1 MRRLSVTAQLFVW
14 QLMLLLA
21 VFATLA
27 LVLDHVLEQR
37 FLDDLTRSMIS
48 QARTVQEALPA
59 DDQSLEQTV
68 RGLGTAGDL
77 RITVIR
83 TDGSVLADSEH
94 DPTTMENHST
104 RPEVEQALGG
114 SPGTA
119 SRMSATLGIP
129 FRYVALP
136 PSDGRIVRVALPLT
150 QVRSR
155 QGTVRVAIVIGFLV
169 AAVGVSLGTLIVSR
183 RVTRSLR
190 RTTESVEQLGRGET
204 APVNESGPKEVVTLA
219 ATVNRMASDLREQM
233 DEVADARRLQDLILS
248 SMEEGILLSDAN
260 GGIVFGNAAA
270 EGHLGRLPEG
280 IGTLPPALRAAVTE
294 AKTGGVPVS
303 VETDLGA
310 PERTLRGLASAV
322 DSDGSVLLVLRDVTE
337 AKRLDSVRRDFVT
350 NASHELKTPAA
361 AIQAIA
367 ETIRRATTSDPEV
380 IPRFAE
386 QLEREAIRLSR
397 IVSDLLDLS
406 RLESG
411 SDLASDVR
419 IDDIAREETA
429 RFRAAAEEAGLNL
442 EVDVG
447 PTERVR
453 GSARDLSL
461 LVRNLVDN
469 AIRWTRPG
477 GSVRVS
483 VGAVDGETRL
493 EVADTGIGIPS
504 RDLSRIFE
512 RFYRVDRARSRDT
525 GGTGLGLSIV
535 RHVAENH
542 GGSVRVESEL
552 GRGTTFEVRLPAVR
566 AAPDGAP
573 TEDPVR

>member
-1 MRRLSVTAQLFVW
+1 
-14 QLMLLLA
+14 
-21 VFATLA
+21 
-27 LVLDHVLEQR
+27 
-37 FLDDLTRSMIS
+37 
-48 QARTVQEALPA
+48 
-59 DDQSLEQTV
+59 
-68 RGLGTAGDL
+68 
-77 RITVIR
+77 
-83 TDGSVLADSEH
+83 
-94 DPTTMENHST
+94 ME
-104 RPEVEQALGG
+104 E
-114 SPGTA
+114 
-119 SRMSATLGIP
+119 
-129 FRYVALP
+129 
-136 PSDGRIVRVALPLT
+136 
-150 QVRSR
+150 
-155 QGTVRVAIVIGFLV
+155 
-169 AAVGVSLGTLIVSR
+169 
-183 RVTRSLR
+183 
-190 RTTESVEQLGRGET
+190 
-204 APVNESGPKEVVTLA
+204 
-219 ATVNRMASDLREQM
+219 
-233 DEVADARRLQDLILS
+233 ARR
-248 SMEEGILLSDAN
+248 
-260 GGIVFGNAAA
+260 GGT
-270 EGHLGRLPEG
+270 P
-280 IGTLPPALRAAVTE
+280 
-294 AKTGGVPVS
+294 VP

-411 SDLASDVR
+411 SDLASDVQ

>member
-1 MRRLSVTAQLFVW
+1 
-14 QLMLLLA
+14 MLLTRVSAPVATQGGALLALA
-21 VFATLA
+21 VLLLVVAIA
-27 LVLDHVLEQR
+27 LTVR
-37 FLDDLTRSMIS
+37 AIANGRRS
-48 QARTVQEALPA
+48 AEALRRA
-59 DDQSLEQTV
+59 AESLE
-68 RGLGTAGDL
+68 RLGQAPDAAGGQD
-77 RITVIR
+77 VEA
-83 TDGSVLADSEH
+83 LADSV
-94 DPTTMENHST
+94 
-104 RPEVEQALGG
+104 RR
-114 SPGTA
+114 TA
-119 SRMSATLGIP
+119 DDL
-129 FRYVALP
+129 
-136 PSDGRIVRVALPLT
+136 
-150 QVRSR
+150 RSR
-155 QGTVRVAIVIGFLV
+155 VDELDAGRH
-169 AAVGVSLGTLIVSR
+169 
-183 RVTRSLR
+183 LR
-190 RTTESVEQLGRGET
+190 
-204 APVNESGPKEVVTLA
+204 
-219 ATVNRMASDLREQM
+219 
-233 DEVADARRLQDLILS
+233 DLILS
-248 SMEEGILLSDAN
+248 SMEEGTLLADPD
-260 GGIVFGNAAA
+260 GGITYANSAA
-270 EGHLGRLPEG
+270 GRHLGRVPDG
-280 IGTLPPALRAAVTE
+280 TGTLPPALRAAVEE
-294 AKTGGVPVS
+294 ARGGGTPVPV
-303 VETDLGA
+303 ETSLGA

-322 DSDGSVLLVLRDVTE
+322 GSDGSVLLVLRDVTE

-429 RFRAAAEEAGLNL
+429 RFRAAAEEAGLTL

-469 AIRWTRPG
+469 AIRWTRSG

-483 VGAVDGETRL
+483 VGSVDGETRL

-504 RDLSRIFE
+504 RDLTRIFE

-552 GRGTTFEVRLPAVR
+552 GRGTTFEVSLPAVHT
-566 AAPDGAP
+566 AADGAP

>member
-14 QLMLLLA
+14 QLVLLLA

-48 QARTVQEALPA
+48 QARTVQAALPA
-59 DDQSLEQTV
+59 DDRSLEETV
-68 RGLGTAGDL
+68 RGLGGAGDL

-83 TDGSVLADSEH
+83 TDGTVLADSEH
-94 DPTTMENHST
+94 DPATMENHST

-155 QGTVRVAIVIGFLV
+155 QGTVRVAIVIGFLL

-204 APVNESGPKEVVTLA
+204 APVIESGPKEVATLA
-219 ATVNRMASDLREQM
+219 ATVNRMASDLRQQM

-260 GGIVFGNAAA
+260 GGIVFGNDAA
-270 EGHLGRLPEG
+270 EALLGRLPGG
-280 IGTLPPALRAAVTE
+280 IGTLPPVLRAAVTE
-294 AKTGGVPVS
+294 AKKSGVPVS

-310 PERTLRGLASAV
+310 PARTLRGLASAV
-322 DSDGSVLLVLRDVTE
+322 GSDGSVLLVLRDVTE
-337 AKRLDSVRRDFVT
+337 AKRLDAVRRDFVT

-386 QLEREAIRLSR
+386 QLEHEAIRLSR

-411 SDLASDVR
+411 SDLESDVR
-419 IDDIAREETA
+419 MDDIALEESA
-429 RFRAAAEEAGLNL
+429 RFRAAAEEAGLTL

-469 AIRWTRPG
+469 AIRWTHSG

-483 VGAVDGETRL
+483 VGSVDGETRL

-504 RDLSRIFE
+504 RDLTRIFE

-552 GRGTTFEVRLPAVR
+552 GRGTTFQVSLPAVH
-566 AAPDGAP
+566 ADADGAP

>member
-14 QLMLLLA
+14 QLVLLLA

-27 LVLDHVLEQR
+27 LILDHVLEQR

-48 QARTVQEALPA
+48 QARTVQQALPA
-59 DDQSLEQTV
+59 DDRSLEQSV
-68 RGLGTAGDL
+68 RAFGAAGDV

-83 TDGSVLADSEH
+83 TDGTVLADSEH
-94 DPTTMENHST
+94 DPATMENHST

-136 PSDGRIVRVALPLT
+136 PTDGRIVRVALPLT

-169 AAVGVSLGTLIVSR
+169 AVIGVSVGTLIVSR

-204 APVNESGPKEVVTLA
+204 VPVSESGPKEVATLA

-233 DEVADARRLQDLILS
+233 DEVANARRLQDLILS

-270 EGHLGRLPEG
+270 EGHLGRLPGG
-280 IGTLPPALRAAVTE
+280 IGTLPPVLRAAVTE
-294 AKTGGVPVS
+294 AKTSDVPVS
-303 VETDLGA
+303 VETELGA
-310 PERTLRGLASAV
+310 PARTLRGLASAV
-322 DSDGSVLLVLRDVTE
+322 GSDGSVLLVLRDVTE

-411 SDLASDVR
+411 SDLESDVR

-429 RFRAAAEEAGLNL
+429 RFRAAAEEAGLTL
-442 EVDVG
+442 EIDVG

-469 AIRWTRPG
+469 AIRWTRSG

-552 GRGTTFEVRLPAVR
+552 GRGTTFEVRLPAVH
-566 AAPDGAP
+566 AAPDAAS